1 MKKLLLILICLPMIG
16 LGQIRDF
23 EEIPE
28 KLINNFDKMG
38 VNDEDYLNSYESD
51 YFNFIFQD
59 TRGDFDFTGKKI
71 GFVMLNSSDN
81 SKSDYF
87 DSEKNRF
94 KEGATLSSAYFYSF
108 NESEKNTTNGYDG
121 VIAYWFKFI
130 VDKEKLIKRLRQEK

>member
-16 LGQIRDF
+16 FGQIRDF

-38 VNDEDYLNSYESD
+38 VNDDSYLNKFESD

-59 TRGDFDFTGKKI
+59 TREDFDFTGKKI
-71 GFVMLNSSDN
+71 GFVMSNSADN

-94 KEGATLSSAYFYSF
+94 KEGGSLSSAYFYSF
-108 NESEKNTTNGYDG
+108 NESEKHC
-121 VIAYWFKFI
+121 
-130 VDKEKLIKRLRQEK
+130 